1 MSTPDVKRRRT
12 DASEAPGS
20 TALLFDLTG
29 RVALVTGG
37 ATGIGYALAKGL
49 LDAGAKVAIGSR
61 TLEKVKSSVEK
72 LSEGRPG
79 RVLGVALDVRDDASA
94 ADAVAKTVA
103 EFGALHILVNSAG
116 VMCAKPAL
124 ELKAEDMNAAYDTN
138 ATGSFR
144 CAQAATRQF
153 IKQGK
158 GEAGEAGCIL
168 NIGSITCY
176 RGPVN
181 VLAYSMTKGA
191 VHQLTQGLSNEFAEH
206 GVRCNAIAPGFT
218 LTDFNRHLIWGTDRG
233 RRILEA
239 TPAGRFG
246 TADEMA
252 GACVYLC
259 SPAARFTTGIT
270 LPVDGG
276 FLAGGITRSNA
287 DWDSALKK

>member
-1 MSTPDVKRRRT
+1 MSTPDAKRRRT

-20 TALLFDLTG
+20 AALLFDLTG

-61 TLEKVKSSVEK
+61 TLDKVKDSVAK

-79 RVLGVALDVRDDASA
+79 RVLGVALDVRNDASVV
-94 ADAVAKTVA
+94 DAVAKTVA
-103 EFGALHILVNSAG
+103 EFGALHILINSAG

-124 ELKAEDMNAAYDTN
+124 ELSPEEINNAYDTN
-138 ATGSFR
+138 STGSFR
-144 CAQAATRQF
+144 CAQAACKQM

-158 GEAGEAGCIL
+158 GEYDEAGCIL
-168 NIGSITCY
+168 NIASITAY

-181 VLAYSMTKGA
+181 VLGYSMTKGA
-191 VHQLTQGLSNEFAEH
+191 VNQLTQGLANEFAEY

-218 LTDFNRHLIWGTDRG
+218 LTDFNRHMIWGTDRG
-233 RRILEA
+233 RRILEN

-252 GACVYLC
+252 GAGVYLC
-259 SPAARFTTGIT
+259 SAAARFTTGIT

-276 FLAGGITRSNA
+276 FLCGGITKATAS
-287 DWDSALKK
+287 WGSEKK

>member
-1 MSTPDVKRRRT
+1 MAAPDAKRRRT
-12 DASEAPGS
+12 DSSDAPGS
-20 TALLFDLTG
+20 IFGLFDLTD

-37 ATGIGYALAKGL
+37 ATGIGYAIAKGL

-61 TLEKVKSSVEK
+61 RVEKVKGSVEK

-79 RVLGVALDVRDDASA
+79 RVLGVALDVCDEASA
-94 ADAVAKTVA
+94 ADAVAKTV
-103 EFGALHILVNSAG
+103 EKFGALHILVNSAG

-124 ELKAEDMNAAYDTN
+124 ELKPEEINAAYDTN

-144 CAQAATRQF
+144 CAQAACKQF

-158 GEAGEAGCIL
+158 GDVGEAGCIL
-168 NIGSITCY
+168 NIASITAY

-191 VHQLTQGLSNEFAEH
+191 VQQLTQGLSNEFAEH
-206 GVRCNAIAPGFT
+206 GVRVNAIAPGFT

-233 RRILEA
+233 RRILEN

-259 SPAARFTTGIT
+259 SAAAKFTTGIT

-276 FLAGGITRSNA
+276 FLAGGITKSTA
-287 DWDSALKK
+287 EWGSAAK